1 MTIAE
6 QEITVAGTS
15 MLLNNMRSAFCEAS
29 SALVISDLH
38 VGKTAHFRRH
48 GIAVPK
54 NVLESDLHRLGDL
67 LNHYQAEKLV
77 VVGDLLHAGDNS
89 DVDHFCAWR
98 QTFSHVEVHL
108 VEGNHDRIS
117 SSLEEKLCL
126 TIREKSLEMNGL
138 RLVHD
143 FEPENLQFQITGHI
157 HPGIVLRTAVSSLR
171 LPCFAITDRQLLL
184 PAFSR
189 FTGLDTKNTP
199 SLGTFYA
206 FTERE
211 IFKV

>member
-1 MTIAE
+1 MNIAE
-6 QEITVAGTS
+6 QEISAAGTR
-15 MLLNNMRSAFCEAS
+15 LLINNLRSAYCAAS
-29 SALVISDLH
+29 SALIISDLH

-54 NVLESDLHRLGDL
+54 NVLESDLQRLGDL
-67 LNHYQAEKLV
+67 LNHYKAEKLI

-89 DVDHFCAWR
+89 DVDDFCSWR
-98 QTFSHVEVHL
+98 KSFSHVEVHL

-117 SSLEEKLCL
+117 KSLEDKLCL
-126 TIREKSLEMNGL
+126 TVREKSLDLNGL

-143 FEPENLQFQITGHI
+143 FEAENPQFQITGHI
-157 HPGIVLRTAVSSLR
+157 HPGVVLRTAVNSLR
-171 LPCFAITDRQLLL
+171 LPCFALTGRQLLL

-199 SLGTFYA
+199 SVGVLYA
-206 FTERE
+206 FTDRE

>member
-1 MTIAE
+1 MKIAE
-6 QEITVAGTS
+6 KEIFAAGNPLVLS
-15 MLLNNMRSAFCEAS
+15 NLRSAYCHAS
-29 SALVISDLH
+29 SALIISDLH

-54 NVLESDLHRLGDL
+54 NVLESDLQRLGDL
-67 LNHYQAEKLV
+67 LNHYQAEKLI

-89 DVDHFCAWR
+89 DVDYFCNWR
-98 QTFSHVEVHL
+98 KSFSRIEVHL

-117 SSLEEKLCL
+117 KSLEEKLCL
-126 TIREKSLEMNGL
+126 TIREKSLEINGL

-157 HPGIVLRTAVSSLR
+157 HPGIVLHTAVSSLR
-171 LPCFAITDRQLLL
+171 LPCFAVTERQLLL

-199 SLGTFYA
+199 SGGTFYA
-206 FTERE
+206 FTDRE